1 MNMASNG
8 MLWLLN
14 LMLQPPVTVGPPA
27 TVRPPNYYTTPPTPT
42 FEVLKPD
49 TCTSLLP
56 SWYISM
62 NTSNDDGWYL
72 SPYVLDSC
80 DDNGSDS
87 YYCSPVC
94 HHNQHSQNNQY
105 LTCESECRGVNGV
118 GYGNSNIS
126 LMGYP
131 TKYARF
137 YTIYANSFR

>member
-1 MNMASNG
+1 M
-8 MLWLLN
+8 
-14 LMLQPPVTVGPPA
+14 
-27 TVRPPNYYTTPPTPT
+27 
-42 FEVLKPD
+42 
-49 TCTSLLP
+49 
-56 SWYISM
+56 IS
-62 NTSNDDGWYL
+62 SDKCIL
-72 SPYVLDSC
+72 SDSC

-137 YTIYANSFR
+137 YTIYANSFRWCCVVIWWPHCCWWPHSKWWLQHQIEKPHHSIGGHVHHSFWGVNKRSYSIRQSFWGVE